1 MHPVDDEVKDEEPDQ
16 QLRERR
22 EPGNGGSQRKSWQP
36 GEANDGCS
44 HPEDQC
50 EQSEEGLAQRV
61 SEIQSEEFATD
72 GLLMA
77 RKHLLER
84 DDENE
89 EQRND
94 K

>member
-1 MHPVDDEVKDEEPDQ
+1 MDPVDDEVEDEEPDQ
-16 QLRERR
+16 QLRQGR
-22 EPGNGGSQRKSWQP
+22 ECGNDGSHRKTWQP
-36 GEANDGCS
+36 GEAHDGRG

-50 EQSEEGLAQRV
+50 EQAEEGLTQRV

-89 EQRND
+89 EQHND
-94 K
+94 E